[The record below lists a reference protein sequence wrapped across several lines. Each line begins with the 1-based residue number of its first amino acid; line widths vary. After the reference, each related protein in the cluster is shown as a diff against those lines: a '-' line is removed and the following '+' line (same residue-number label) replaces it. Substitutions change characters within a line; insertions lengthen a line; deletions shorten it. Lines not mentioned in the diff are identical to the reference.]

1 MERKRKRWL
10 GTGVAAVLAAVWAMG
25 CTPVEPPVW
34 LVVCEGTCVLRVEY
48 GDGQAAS
55 EIRIAASR
63 PVFSSRKREVVRMVL
78 SDGAG
83 TEICRAEGEA
93 FAERYRQAPRR
104 GGGDYA
110 LRLSAEGA
118 EWMTRDAFV
127 REAEALRERQ
137 RAEREEQEARK
148 DWLTRELD
156 SRARS
161 GGGGRF

>member
-1 MERKRKRWL
+1 MADMVRKRNRWSL
-10 GTGVAAVLAAVWAMG
+10 AGIAAVLAAVWTMG

-34 LVVCEGTCVLRVEY
+34 LVVHEGACVLRVEC

-55 EIRIAASR
+55 EVRISESR
-63 PVFSSRKREVVRMVL
+63 PVLSSRKREVVRMVL
-78 SDGAG
+78 SDGTG
-83 TEICRAEGEA
+83 KEICRAEGEA

-110 LRLSAEGA
+110 LRLSAEGV

-127 REAEALRERQ
+127 REAEAIRERQ
-137 RAEREEQEARK
+137 REEREAREARK

-156 SRARS
+156 ARWQE
-161 GGGGRF
+161 GRH